1 MSRLYGS
8 ADLFPDDREHAYHPY
23 QSVNYVTC
31 HDGFTLYDL
40 VAYDKKRNWA
50 NGHQNTDGTS
60 DDYSWNCGW
69 EGDLDVPPDVMTLRK
84 RQVKNFCALL
94 FLSNG
99 TRCFGPATSFC
110 KHSTATAIRTTW
122 TTRRRGSTGAG

>member
-50 NGHQNTDGTS
+50 NGHQNTDGPS

-69 EGDLDVPPDVMTLRK
+69 EGDPDVPPDVMTL
-84 RQVKNFCALL
+84 CAPVVRL
-94 FLSNG
+94 
-99 TRCFGPATSFC
+99 
-110 KHSTATAIRTTW
+110 TW
-122 TTRRRGSTGAG
+122 TMLGVPPLAPGSTT